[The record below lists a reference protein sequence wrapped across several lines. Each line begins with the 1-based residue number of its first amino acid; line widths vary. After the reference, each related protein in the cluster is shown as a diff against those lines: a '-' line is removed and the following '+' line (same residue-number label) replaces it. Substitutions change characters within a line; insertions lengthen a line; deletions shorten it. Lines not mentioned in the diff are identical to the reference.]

1 MISCRRARELLV
13 ENVRQNVAEVS
24 LLQLDQHL
32 ATCAECRL
40 ERARWQ
46 TVGSL
51 REWQAPTLGNGAR
64 ERILKKLVE
73 ARPRPVESRKSP
85 ARPLFAFAGFA
96 LAGACALLFFH
107 RPKLDAEVKIQPGA
121 VASVAPEKKSISI
134 QSGEVD
140 VNGHEAI
147 SIRTPKYIVK
157 LVQAH
162 AVFAAESIRVYSG
175 EVFVYSLGEVQLA
188 TLEAGQSWPPPQKP
202 IAPIAPVIV
211 AAAPQA
217 APIAPAIEAPAAP
230 AKPAINAAGALEHA
244 RAALAEGNA
253 VEARHWIDRALGT
266 KLSQHDRAEAELFAA
281 ESYLVEQDHARA
293 VSQYR
298 KVAERFSQLPEGEAA
313 SFAAA
318 QVLSESGSDV
328 ESRAALQAYLARYPE
343 GRFAREARDRLKE

>member
-32 ATCAECRL
+32 ATCVECRL
-40 ERARWQ
+40 ERARWE

-51 REWQAPTLGNGAR
+51 RDWQAPTLGNAAR
-64 ERILKKLVE
+64 DRILKKLVE
-73 ARPRPVESRKSP
+73 ARPQPVETRRAP
-85 ARPLFAFAGFA
+85 ARPLFAFAGLA
-96 LAGACALLFFH
+96 LAGACAFLIFH

-121 VASVAPEKKSISI
+121 VATVSPEKRTIAI

-147 SIRTPKYIVK
+147 AIRTPKYIVK

-188 TLEAGQSWPPPQKP
+188 TLEAGQSWPPAAPVKLP
-202 IAPIAPVIV
+202 TAPIAPAAPVVI

-217 APIAPAIEAPAAP
+217 IPAMAAP
-230 AKPAINAAGALEHA
+230 AKPAITVEVALEHA

-253 VEARHWIDRALGT
+253 VEARHWIDRVREN
-266 KLSQHDRAEAELFAA
+266 KLSQHDRAESELFVA
-281 ESYLVEQDHARA
+281 ESYLVEKASARA
-293 VSQYR
+293 VAQYR
-298 KVAERFSQLPEGEAA
+298 KVAESFSHLPEGEAA

-318 QVLSESGSDV
+318 QVLSESGSDE

-343 GRFAREARDRLKE
+343 GRFAREARDRLRE